1 MTYARHSASVR
12 PVRSTTDT
20 NRVVSLERRRA
31 LRRQSAQLPH
41 SQRHRNPA
49 HRDPATIIPLRDRQQ
64 PPQRSPS
71 ANPLGSQLPWL
82 RRSLTALS
90 VLLTSGTLAVY
101 GGTVYS
107 QQQWHEATRELEQL
121 RRQER
126 QLVITTE
133 ALRQN
138 VIALEDANPETSLAS
153 VSEQLLYVEPAP
165 PRDRRQPS
173 HNARNPPREGTP
185 TEFPLG
191 Y

>member
-12 PVRSTTDT
+12 PVRSVTETS
-20 NRVVSLERRRA
+20 RVVSLERRRA
-31 LRRQSAQLPH
+31 LRRRSAQLP
-41 SQRHRNPA
+41 QPQGR
-49 HRDPATIIPLRDRQQ
+49 RDPSVVIPLRDRQQ
-64 PPQRSPS
+64 PPQSSPS
-71 ANPLGSQLPWL
+71 ASPLGSQLPWL

-90 VLLTSGTLAVY
+90 VLLTSGTLMVY

-107 QQQWHEATRELEQL
+107 QQQWYETTRELEQL
-121 RRQER
+121 RQQER

-138 VIALEDANPETSLAS
+138 VIALEDKDSLANLAS
-153 VSEQLLYVEPAP
+153 VSEQLLFVEPAP

-173 HNARNPPREGTP
+173 RNTGKTPREATP